1 MDFPLCFA
9 FMAHVSGMSQSTSM
23 TMCVVLKM
31 YIWLPR
37 LRKCCLHMQVEDLS
51 AIAEATNYEV
61 TLANLGPRF
70 TDAAAELLEQLP
82 QSHGTGT

>member
-1 MDFPLCFA
+1 MLCLHGTCVWNESVNQHN
-9 FMAHVSGMSQSTSM
+9 HVCCLENVHLAAT
-23 TMCVVLKM
+23 
-31 YIWLPR
+31 
-37 LRKCCLHMQVEDLS
+37 KCCLHMQIEDLS

>member
-1 MDFPLCFA
+1 M
-9 FMAHVSGMSQSTSM
+9 SG
-23 TMCVVLKM
+23 
-31 YIWLPR
+31 
-37 LRKCCLHMQVEDLS
+37 KCRFGCHKVPIFVHMQIEDLS
-51 AIAEATNYEV
+51 TIAEATNNEV

>member
-1 MDFPLCFA
+1 MLCHCGRRVWNESVNQQD
-9 FMAHVSGMSQSTSM
+9 HV
-23 TMCVVLKM
+23 CCLENVDLVVT
-31 YIWLPR
+31 
-37 LRKCCLHMQVEDLS
+37 KCRLHMQIEDLS
-51 AIAEATNYEV
+51 AIAEATNNEV